1 MIRFL
6 ALALSGLVVACSK
19 PDPSLKTGETV
30 GVKPTPAMDTGSLG
44 TNPGI
49 GEMDF
54 EKFGRMSLEQ
64 VHATDSILRS
74 ATASSVNDGE
84 NGCISD
90 VLVRWLKVSDDLHGA
105 LPPETPL
112 DTSEFSVAS
121 IGKCDDNGEAVT
133 RKAIFFKDSSV
144 AEYDEGCHNRLW
156 VFSGS
161 HFPYGTTPGQS
172 LESALKQ
179 LPQPELFAFVALD
192 GNIQNS
198 GRIRTKMG
206 TAYFSQTQRLIG
218 WRYDSKYICN

>member
-1 MIRFL
+1 MRKYCL
-6 ALALSGLVVACSK
+6 LVLSGLVVACSK
-19 PDPSLKTGETV
+19 PDASSKTGEAV
-30 GVKPTPAMDTGSLG
+30 GVKPAPAIDTGNLSS
-44 TNPGI
+44 NPGAGKI
-49 GEMDF
+49 AF
-54 EKFGRMSLEQ
+54 EKLGRMNLEL
-64 VHATDSILRS
+64 VHSIDSALQS
-74 ATASSVNDGE
+74 ASAVSVNDGE
-84 NGCISD
+84 NGCVSD

-105 LPPETPL
+105 LPPETPI
-112 DTSEFSVAS
+112 DSSEFSAVP
-121 IGKCDDNGEAVT
+121 IGKCDDNGDPVT
-133 RKAIFFKDSSV
+133 RKAIYFKDSSV
-144 AEYDEGCHNRLW
+144 AEYDEDCHNRLW

-161 HFPYGTTPGQS
+161 NFPYGTTPGQS